1 MIWYMEHV
9 ESTFFDISLQEA
21 LSSPLCDKLYITE
34 VLGEFACDTFF
45 PPVDTTVYKPVDL
58 E

>member
-1 MIWYMEHV
+1 ME
-9 ESTFFDISLQEA
+9 SKFFDISLQEA
-21 LSSPLCDKLYITE
+21 MSSPLCDKLYITE

-45 PPVDTTVYKPVDL
+45 PPVDTTVYKPVEL